1 MFGISWYEILLL
13 MVVAILVIPPKD
25 LPRAM
30 ATAGR
35 WFRQIRLM
43 IAQVQRGFDEIV
55 NEAELHELHRRTQE
69 MTRAAQQQ
77 LTIEHLIEPPKALPL
92 EPPANE

>member
-13 MVVAILVIPPKD
+13 IVIAILVIPPKD

-30 ATAGR
+30 ATGGR
-35 WFRQIRLM
+35 WFRQIRLLVM
-43 IAQVQRGFDEIV
+43 QMQRGVDELM
-55 NEAELHELHRRTQE
+55 NEAELHELRRRTNE
-69 MTRAAQQQ
+69 MTQQAQKQ
-77 LTIEHLIEPPKALPL
+77 LTIETIIAPPKIPPL

>member
-35 WFRQIRLM
+35 WFRQARLM
-43 IAQVQRGFDEIV
+43 MTQMQRGIDELV
-55 NEAELHELHRRTQE
+55 NEAELHELRRRTNE
-69 MTRAAQQQ
+69 MTRQAQRP
-77 LTIEHLIEPPKALPL
+77 LTIDQLIEPPKMTPL
-92 EPPANE
+92 EPPPHE